1 MLEAYAMH
9 MNNGDFE
16 GWLSLWN
23 RDGIQM
29 MPFVPA
35 REGIEEIRAVMEP
48 VFKKYTVELSIN
60 EIQDVIAYHDSGLTR
75 CTYTLT
81 LIDQKGRRI
90 QGDPEGKTLTLYTR
104 QPDGS
109 WKIIYDCS
117 NTSARKRSFT

>member
-1 MLEAYAMH
+1 

-23 RDGIQM
+23 QDGVQM
-29 MPFVPA
+29 MPFIPA

-75 CTYTLT
+75 CKYTLT

-90 QGDPEGKTLTLYTR
+90 QGDPDGKTLTLYTR

-117 NTSARKRSFT
+117 NTSSRKRSFT